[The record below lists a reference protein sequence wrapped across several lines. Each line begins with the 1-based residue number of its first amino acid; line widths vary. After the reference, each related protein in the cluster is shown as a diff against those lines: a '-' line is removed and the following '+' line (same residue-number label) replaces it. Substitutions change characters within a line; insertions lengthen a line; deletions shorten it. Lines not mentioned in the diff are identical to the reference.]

1 MSSIQFKIDSEDVM
15 RKLEKL
21 GSLKAAE
28 VLAASAFQAGELVA
42 EEMRRRAPDSGES
55 RTSNRKKKKG
65 KAYAFKLK
73 EDIKVKNAKV
83 DRRGVLVRT
92 VSLPYYTKFVERGTS
107 KQSPNPFIKKA
118 AQSVK
123 PQAVAK
129 FQEGVKNMVED
140 SFR

>member
-1 MSSIQFKIDSEDVM
+1 MSSIEFKIDAEDVI

-28 VLAASAFQAGELVA
+28 ILAASAFQAGELVA
-42 EEMRRRAPDSGES
+42 EEMSRRAPDSGES
-55 RTSNRKKKKG
+55 RSSDRKKKNG
-65 KAYAFKLK
+65 KTYAFKLK

-92 VSLPYYTKFVERGTS
+92 VVLPYYAQFVERGTS
-107 KQSPNPFIKKA
+107 KQPPQPFIKKS

-129 FQEGVKNMVED
+129 FQEGVKNMVEG